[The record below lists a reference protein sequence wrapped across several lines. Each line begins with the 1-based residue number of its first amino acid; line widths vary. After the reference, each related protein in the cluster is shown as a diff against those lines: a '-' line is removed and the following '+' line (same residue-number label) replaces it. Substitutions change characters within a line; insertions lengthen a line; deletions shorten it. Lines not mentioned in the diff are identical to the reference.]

1 MTSDSKKN
9 KDSTIST
16 TGDNLNVK
24 SSNSNEN
31 VQKDEIVQDKKMP
44 DHSVENKTTPE
55 KASSDSQTKAIKKNQ
70 RTRILFLLLF
80 IGLISIVFIFKGD
93 IKNKFTSFKIYV
105 DEQYFK
111 KNNDETPDQKNTS
124 EKNLNQEV
132 LSESEPIFELVPE
145 QNSESLPTE
154 LIQQEPEKIFQ
165 PSPTKPKSTFELQED
180 SRSKCSVNDQVFSN
194 GVESENKRIS
204 SNNMRVREKIQKQ
217 RYINI
222 LEEISRKIVKL
233 NFNSSRVEAY
243 QDDFEPSED
252 SQVSEKLIHKLLS
265 LVKITRVQD
274 PEFSLPTNDFYL
286 IVREQLKLRL
296 LSAKVIF
303 ASNLDI
309 SPLADLAEASFLLE
323 KYFLND
329 SVSAEIKES
338 LKNLIEQI
346 DTKKFKNN
354 YPGE

>member
-9 KDSTIST
+9 KDSNIST
-16 TGDNLNVK
+16 TGDNLNVE

-70 RTRILFLLLF
+70 RSRILFLLLF

-111 KNNDETPDQKNTS
+111 TNNDETPDQKNTS

-132 LSESEPIFELVPE
+132 LSESEPTFELVPE
-145 QNSESLPTE
+145 QTSESLPTE

-165 PSPTKPKSTFELQED
+165 PSPIKPKPTSELQED
-180 SRSKCSVNDQVFSN
+180 SRTKFSVNDQVFSN

-309 SPLADLAEASFLLE
+309 SPLADLTEASFLLE